1 MPGAKR
7 SSPAGVTAL
16 SLALMAAPLFGAE
29 PGADKKNWDNL
40 KQLAPHE
47 QIQIV
52 LNDLKAYRG
61 EFQGVS
67 DEAVVV
73 RVATGDR
80 TFARPDILRVSAK
93 SKSRGHRNAWIGAGV
108 GAGLGVVAVAMDCRN
123 DRPGCS
129 PEGVAL
135 GVPFGA
141 GLGALVGAL
150 VPSGGWY
157 AVYRAR

>member
-1 MPGAKR
+1 MLSAKH
-7 SSPAGVTAL
+7 SSPAGVAGL
-16 SLALMAAPLFGAE
+16 LFGLMAASLFGAG

-52 LNDLKAYRG
+52 LNDFKTYRG
-61 EFQGVS
+61 EFQSVS
-67 DEAVVV
+67 DEAVAV
-73 RVATGDR
+73 RVATGEQ
-80 TFARPDILRVSAK
+80 TFPRSDILRVSAK
-93 SKSRGHRNAWIGAGV
+93 SKGRGHRNAWIGAGV

-135 GVPFGA
+135 GVPIGA
-141 GLGALVGAL
+141 GLGAFVGAL
-150 VPSGGWY
+150 VPSGGWHD
-157 AVYRAR
+157 VYRAR